1 MTAITGSR
9 SRPRWRP
16 LSRWRSRPRRYARG
30 PVPDPAVKDFQ
41 RVVDA
46 AYAKYKDLKDGKN
59 ADYIPILTET
69 PSDLFGVVI
78 VTKDGKVY
86 SAGDVDYKFSIQSV
100 SKPFTAALVMS
111 AAGPGGA
118 EGEDRRRADRHGVQ
132 LEAGARGLRE
142 LGESAGER
150 GRDRG
155 REPGEGH
162 APRQDRWNKVSQNL
176 SDFAGRP
183 LTVLEKVYESEYTTA
198 FGNRGIANLLY
209 NWGRLYSDPEEA
221 LRVYTRECSVGVS
234 AKDLGMM
241 GATLANGGVNP
252 LTRQAGD
259 AGRARA
265 GTPGGDG
272 HGRASTTSRAMWMY
286 KAGLPA
292 KTGVG
297 GGIVAVVPGRF
308 AIAAFSP
315 RLNEAGNS
323 VRSMKAIQRHR
334 RRARRRACSGRTR
347 TDHARAG
354 VAATFAASSNGNPLV
369 VTGRGSSA
377 PALFHC
383 KARCIMSIPESV
395 GVQRCWRCRRRW
407 PARRARPRRSR
418 SDCSSS
424 RPSNRR

>member
-1 MTAITGSR
+1 MMTK
-9 SRPRWRP
+9 
-16 LSRWRSRPRRYARG
+16 YASFAPALLAATALAFNSMPASAKG
-30 PVPDPAVKDFQ
+30 PMPDPATKDFQ

-86 SAGDVDYKFSIQSV
+86 RAGDVDYKFSIQSV
-100 SKPFTAALVMS
+100 SKPFTAALVMTQQ
-111 AAGPGGA
+111 GPQVLR
-118 EGEDRRRADRHGVQ
+118 EKIGVEPTGLPFNSKLA
-132 LEAGARGLRE
+132 LEIYKARSVNPLVNAGAIAAVSLVQASSE
-142 LGESAGER
+142 E
-150 GRDRG
+150 
-155 REPGEGH
+155 
-162 APRQDRWNKVSQNL
+162 DRWNKVAQNL

-198 FGNRGIANLLY
+198 WGNRGIANLLY
-209 NWGRLYSDPEEA
+209 NWGRLYSEPEEA

-252 LTRQAGD
+252 LTKKQVIPAKHVPELLAVMATAGFYD
-259 AGRARA
+259 ES
-265 GTPGGDG
+265 GD
-272 HGRASTTSRAMWMY
+272 WMFT
-286 KAGLPA
+286 AGLPA

-323 VRSMKAIQRHR
+323 VRSLNAIR
-334 RRARRRACSGRTR
+334 
-347 TDHARAG
+347 DIAG
-354 VAATFAASSNGNPLV
+354 ELG
-369 VTGRGSSA
+369 
-377 PALFHC
+377 
-383 KARCIMSIPESV
+383 V
-395 GVQRCWRCRRRW
+395 GVFGAN
-407 PARRARPRRSR
+407 P
-418 SDCSSS
+418 D
-424 RPSNRR
+424 